1 MYILHLD
8 LGRTMR
14 GGQWQVFYL
23 ARHQQKEGR
32 YLPVV
37 ACPAKSPLLAKLNK
51 IGVETIALPSDKQW
65 NLLTFLRLSLAQHK
79 NKFSIIHTH
88 DSRAASLGAMC
99 HRLWGKKTLLV
110 HTRRVSYP
118 VKGLSL
124 NKYKCADVIAAVSQD
139 TADTL
144 HSCGLPVEQL
154 CVIHSGIDLTRYTPK
169 QPPAL
174 TPAALAQHS
183 PNDSTGLAGSTSFT
197 GSANSPGS
205 DERFVFVVV
214 GALTP
219 QKGHSVLIKA
229 MSFLKHNH
237 DLPPWEVRIIGD
249 GPLFNDILHEAQA
262 LGVDGQLCLLGRQ
275 DASKL
280 LPFCDA
286 MIVPSIDGEG
296 SSGTIK
302 EAWGVGLPLICSDL
316 KANLELAEHNKT
328 ALVFTCGIERDLASN
343 MDRLI
348 RDKALQ
354 QKLVAAGNEQVL
366 NYTAEKMSESYTRLY
381 DRILSFKS

>member
-1 MYILHLD
+1 MYVLHLD

-37 ACPAKSPLLAKLNK
+37 ACPANSPLLSRLNE
-51 IGVETIALPSDKQW
+51 IGVKTIALPSCKQW
-65 NLLTFLRLSLAQHK
+65 NLLTVLRLSLAQRK
-79 NKFSIIHTH
+79 MKFAIIHTH
-88 DSRAASLGAMC
+88 DARAASLGAMC
-99 HRLWGKKTLLV
+99 QRLWRKKPLLV

-124 NKYKCADVIAAVSQD
+124 KKYKCADVIAAVSKD

-144 HSCGLPVEQL
+144 QLCGLPAEQL
-154 CVIHSGIDLTRYTPK
+154 CVIHSGIDLSRYTPK
-169 QPPAL
+169 QP
-174 TPAALAQHS
+174 
-183 PNDSTGLAGSTSFT
+183 
-197 GSANSPGS
+197 SASSLPVE

-229 MSFLKHNH
+229 MSFLKHQH
-237 DLPPWEVRIIGD
+237 DLPPWEVRVIGD

-262 LGVDGQLCLLGRQ
+262 LGVDGQLSLLGRQ

-302 EAWGVGLPLICSDL
+302 EAWGVGLPLICSNL
-316 KANLELAEHNKT
+316 KANLELAEHNKN
-328 ALVFTCGIERDLASN
+328 ALVFMCGTERDLASN

-348 RDKALQ
+348 RDKTLQ
-354 QKLVAAGNEQVL
+354 EKLVAGGNEQVL
-366 NYTAEKMSESYTRLY
+366 NYTAEKMSEAYTRLY
-381 DRILSFKS
+381 DRILSFKN